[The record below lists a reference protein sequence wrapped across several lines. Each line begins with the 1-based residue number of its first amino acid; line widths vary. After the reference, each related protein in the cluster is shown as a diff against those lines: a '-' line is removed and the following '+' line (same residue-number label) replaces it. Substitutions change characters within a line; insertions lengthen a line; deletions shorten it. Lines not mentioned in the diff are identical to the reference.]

1 MNKEWL
7 QSKIHKEIYDTI
19 YIHLKS
25 KDGVP
30 INLLINK
37 ITDNTIRKK
46 ITDLTINFEKFN
58 PSIDMAIECLI
69 RLEKNLLKLEL
80 IELRNNL
87 KNLDDKES
95 MLVIKKM
102 NLVEKDIKI
111 LSDKY
116 K

>member
-1 MNKEWL
+1 MNKKWL
-7 QSKIHKEIYDTI
+7 QSKIHEEIYTNI

-37 ITDNTIRKK
+37 ITDNEIRKK

-69 RLEKNLLKLEL
+69 RLEENLLKLEL
-80 IELRNNL
+80 VELRNKL
-87 KNLDDKES
+87 KDLDDKES
-95 MLVIKKM
+95 MLIIKKI
-102 NLVEKDIKI
+102 NLVEK
-111 LSDKY
+111 KY
-116 K
+116 KKIE